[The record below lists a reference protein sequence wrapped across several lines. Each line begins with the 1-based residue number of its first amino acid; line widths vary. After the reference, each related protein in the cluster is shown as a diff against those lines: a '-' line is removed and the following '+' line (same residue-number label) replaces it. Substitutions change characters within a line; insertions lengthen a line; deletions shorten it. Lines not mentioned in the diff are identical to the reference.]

1 MSAKYGIPTLSRA
14 IKIIELL
21 CASENGLTLNEIE
34 TALSIPKTT
43 AFRILRTL
51 QNEEWVGR
59 KLDCF
64 STGQRMIQFGL
75 LALSKIELKK
85 LAPPFLDKLSKL
97 TGETSHMGVLYHN
110 QVLIV
115 DVCDGPK
122 HIKISSRPGS
132 LVAAHCSS
140 LGKILLSSMGEDS
153 LDLFTKG
160 CSLEKLTQN
169 TITDTEKLKKELD
182 LVRSQ
187 GYSVDN
193 MEYHDNVR
201 CIAAPVRNA
210 DGEVVAAIG
219 VTAVSVSLKKDMVPS
234 VAKVVKQIASEFSKE
249 MGLGLYR

>member
-1 MSAKYGIPTLSRA
+1 MPTKYGIPTLSRA

-21 CASENGLTLNEIE
+21 STSENGLTLNEIE
-34 TALSIPKTT
+34 TALHIPKTT

-51 QNEEWVGR
+51 QSEEWVE
-59 KLDCF
+59 KELDCF

-85 LAPPFLDKLSKL
+85 LAPPHLDKLSKL
-97 TGETSHMGVLYHN
+97 TGETSHMGVLYNN

-115 DVCDGPK
+115 DVCEGPK

-140 LGKILLSSMGEDS
+140 LGKILLSAMNEDN
-153 LDLFTKG
+153 LDLFANS
-160 CSLEKLTQN
+160 CRFSKLTQN
-169 TITDTEKLKKELD
+169 TITELEKLKKELD

-193 MEYHDNVR
+193 MEYFDNVR

-210 DGEVVAAIG
+210 GGEIIAAIG
-219 VTAVSVSLKKDMVPS
+219 VTAVTVSLKKNMVPS
-234 VAKVVKQIASEFSKE
+234 VAKVVKQIATEFSKE
-249 MGLGLYR
+249 MGYGLSR